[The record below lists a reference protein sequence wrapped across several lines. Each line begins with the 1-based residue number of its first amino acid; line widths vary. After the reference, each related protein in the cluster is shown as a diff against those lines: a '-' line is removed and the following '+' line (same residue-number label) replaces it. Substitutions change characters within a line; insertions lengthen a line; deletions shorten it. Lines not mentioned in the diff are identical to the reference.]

1 MPLKI
6 CFKNIVKIVCYYNF
20 SKKKKKMNGM
30 ELWQWHCQNRRK
42 KKVLVCGNAIAEIGG
57 KNFVAIVVM
66 PLPQFHYTFFFRNDI
81 YIYIYFFEK

>member
-1 MPLKI
+1 
-6 CFKNIVKIVCYYNF
+6 
-20 SKKKKKMNGM
+20 MNGM

-66 PLPQFHYTFFFRNDI
+66 SLPQFHYTFFFRNDI
-81 YIYIYFFEK
+81 YIYIFFFLRNDMCTQFLQQILSGKLLLLD